1 MKVSELTAGIIKD
14 FCGISDEDSDDII
27 AVLISSSKAYIRGY
41 TNLTDEEIDGYE
53 DITYACMVLA
63 NEMYSQRDYTVST
76 HRQVSP
82 TVKNIL
88 NMYAKNHVG

>member
-1 MKVSELTAGIIKD
+1 MKVSELTAEIIKD
-14 FCGISDEDSDDII
+14 FCGISDGDSDNII
-27 AVLISSSKAYIRGY
+27 TVLITSARAYIRGY

-53 DITYACMVLA
+53 DITYACMVLV
-63 NEMYSQRDYTVST
+63 NEMYSQREYTIST
-76 HRQVSP
+76 HRQVSL